1 MKISN
6 IVVGRRRGLG
16 FPGLF
21 DFKWFDA
28 HFRILAIALLIGS
41 QLASCSD
48 SFDARANLSDTE
60 YQNYLR
66 LLAPYIHKKPDGL
79 SFTERFHKKAEAYYA
94 QLNERTNSR
103 ITHFVKNDSVC
114 FFFFEYRDLTSL
126 FEHYRGIGGYFK
138 PGSAD
143 TLLHVNLLYHTPRFT
158 AGEMK
163 GKAEVLFAEMVK
175 EGNVE
180 KYIGNREFIHTP
192 NEDFYYDVKTNR
204 WDYTA
209 NSSWNFLKTEQM
221 RLRSN

>member
-1 MKISN
+1 
-6 IVVGRRRGLG
+6 
-16 FPGLF
+16 
-21 DFKWFDA
+21 
-28 HFRILAIALLIGS
+28 
-41 QLASCSD
+41 
-48 SFDARANLSDTE
+48 
-60 YQNYLR
+60 
-66 LLAPYIHKKPDGL
+66 
-79 SFTERFHKKAEAYYA
+79 
-94 QLNERTNSR
+94 
-103 ITHFVKNDSVC
+103 VC